1 MRVVIIGENTCLGAG
16 LRVHLLRWGRHQ
28 IETISST
35 VDRWK
40 SERQLRKR
48 LKRISPDIL
57 IDLRF
62 SRCFD
67 ESTYP
72 NGIDLDNTEWIAK
85 ACAREKIYVLHI
97 SSPTVFSGKKNK
109 PYQESDLPD
118 AVDRS
123 GILLLSNEDKIRQI
137 CERHLILRL
146 GPIFA
151 AYGSNILTQVI
162 KELEELREV
171 NCSVKKI
178 ECPLHAS
185 DGARVVSGIIDQISA
200 GADSLGTY
208 HYCGSE
214 AVSRYDFSEEV
225 LSSLLKLKSI
235 KSDVILRPTMH
246 DEILNFALDCSK
258 IQNGF
263 AIRQMPWKQ
272 SLSEAVKNFYSER

>member
-1 MRVVIIGENTCLGAG
+1 MRVVIIGEDTCLGAG

-28 IETISST
+28 IETIAT
-35 VDRWK
+35 KADRWR

-62 SRCFD
+62 SRRSE

-72 NGIDLDNTEWIAK
+72 DIIDLENTEWIAK

-118 AVDRS
+118 AVDRR
-123 GILLLSNEDKIRQI
+123 GIFLLSNEDKIRQV

-151 AYGSNILTQVI
+151 AYGSNILTEVI
-162 KELEELREV
+162 KELEERREV
-171 NCSVKKI
+171 NYSVKKI

-200 GADSLGTY
+200 GANSVGTY

-214 AVSRYDFSEEV
+214 AVSGYDFSEEV
-225 LSSLLKLKSI
+225 LSSLLKVKSI
-235 KSDVILRPTMH
+235 KADVILHPTKH
-246 DEILNFALDCSK
+246 DEILNFVLDCSK
-258 IQNGF
+258 IQNCF